1 MTLNNLAVFYK
12 SQQKLDEAA
21 RLYQRA
27 LAIFEATLPPTHPK
41 VTACR
46 ENYELL
52 LREMNHRTGML
63 VNEGGDDDE
72 EI

>member
-12 SQQKLDEAA
+12 SRQKRDESA
-21 RLYQRA
+21 RLYRRA
-27 LAIFEATLPPTHPK
+27 LAIFETALPPTHPK

-52 LREMNHRTGML
+52 LREMNWR
-63 VNEGGDDDE
+63 V
-72 EI
+72 